1 MAEIKWT
8 DETVRLRAEIA
19 ARYLVP
25 VAAVTT
31 YVEAAC
37 DIDVCESVE
46 DGLSQASASLAGES
60 DAQVNYRGSHRLEGF

>member
-8 DETVRLRAEIA
+8 DETVRLCAEVA

-25 VAAVTT
+25 VAAVIT

-37 DIDVCESVE
+37 DIDACDGVE
-46 DGLSQASASLAGES
+46 DGLNRAAAILAGES
-60 DAQVNYRGSHRLEGF
+60 ETQVNYRGSHRLEGF

>member
-8 DETVRLRAEIA
+8 DETVRIRAEVA

-31 YVEAAC
+31 YVEASC
-37 DIDVCESVE
+37 DIEVCESVA
-46 DGLSQASASLAGES
+46 DGLSRAAAVLAGES
-60 DAQVNYRGSHRLEGF
+60 EAQINYRGSHRLEGF